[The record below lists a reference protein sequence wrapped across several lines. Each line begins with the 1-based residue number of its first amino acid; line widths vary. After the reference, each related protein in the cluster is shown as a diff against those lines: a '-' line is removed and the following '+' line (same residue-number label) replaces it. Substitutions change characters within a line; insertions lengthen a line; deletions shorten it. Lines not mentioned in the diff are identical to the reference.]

1 MAKPNNWQFPAE
13 PDRLVSRLCLYRPK
27 ETWQRLDVAPFAV
40 AYFVLHAWT
49 TVAALT
55 GGEGCIFTG
64 DHLCL
69 SAPHQRPSPP
79 TLTRTP
85 LTLW

>member
-55 GGEGCIFTG
+55 GGEF
-64 DHLCL
+64 
-69 SAPHQRPSPP
+69 SRPPP
-79 TLTRTP
+79 TALLVFP
-85 LTLW
+85 LVLVA